1 MIEQF
6 VANDLL
12 QLKTNRLLPKLLW
25 PLEKSENAL
34 LQQNRI
40 AALLNAI
47 VSFKDGRKYFDG
59 ISMVET
65 LSAVATGNSSI
76 ERNTLDN
83 LIAVMGKLSI
93 NAHHR
98 LDFAK
103 KGLQRLIFLRQ
114 NLEKHLIQ
122 FVYQLQ
128 VYWIGY

>member
-1 MIEQF
+1 MKFIRILCQFRLQRLTESKGIPPNETIEQF

-34 LQQNRI
+34 FQQSRF
-40 AALLNAI
+40 ASLLNAI

-59 ISMVET
+59 LSMAEI
-65 LSAVATGNSSI
+65 LSANAIGNSSI

-93 NAHHR
+93 NAYHR

-103 KGLQRLIFLRQ
+103 RGL
-114 NLEKHLIQ
+114 
-122 FVYQLQ
+122 
-128 VYWIGY
+128 